1 MSESM
6 FDRIRDEGM
15 GPLSPSKVK
24 LKTYTGEIV
33 SPEGVGM
40 VKVRYGQQDCRLP
53 VTVVK
58 GNVPAL
64 LGRDWLH
71 HLKLSW
77 HELFPVRGAVH
88 QLELGG
94 DARVRQIV
102 DECPEVFTDKLG
114 CLKGFKVEIPVES
127 GVKPKFFKA
136 RPVPYALRTRVE
148 AELDRLEE
156 QGVWKRVQYSKWAA
170 PTVVTLKDPSD
181 PSGPIRI
188 CGDYKITINQT
199 APLDAYPI
207 PKTEDQLAT
216 LTGGEKFTK
225 LDLSQAYQQLE
236 LDEASRELLMINM
249 HQGLYQPFRLQFGVH
264 SATGI
269 FQREMDKRLSRIPF
283 VKVRVNDILIS
294 GKNDK
299 EHLGNLRT
307 VVKILK
313 ESGLTVKQS
322 KCSFMQDEV
331 EYCGYI
337 VNKEGVRPVA
347 GKIEAIQKAP
357 APTNITEL
365 RSFLGMATYYVS
377 YLPNMATVTEPLH
390 QLLRKGVKWEWDSRC
405 AAAFKEVKEMLCS
418 AIC

>member
-1 MSESM
+1 
-6 FDRIRDEGM
+6 
-15 GPLSPSKVK
+15 
-24 LKTYTGEIV
+24 
-33 SPEGVGM
+33 M
-40 VKVRYGQQDCRLP
+40 VKVRYGQQECRLP

-77 HELFPVRGAVH
+77 HELFPGDGALH

-102 DECPEVFTDKLG
+102 EECPEVFTDKLG

-156 QGVWKRVQYSKWAA
+156 QGVWKRIQYSKWAA

-199 APLDAYPI
+199 APLDTYPI

-236 LDEASRELLMINM
+236 LDEASRE
-249 HQGLYQPFRLQFGVH
+249 H
-264 SATGI
+264 
-269 FQREMDKRLSRIPF
+269 
-283 VKVRVNDILIS
+283 
-294 GKNDK
+294 
-299 EHLGNLRT
+299 
-307 VVKILK
+307 
-313 ESGLTVKQS
+313 
-322 KCSFMQDEV
+322 C
-331 EYCGYI
+331 
-337 VNKEGVRPVA
+337 
-347 GKIEAIQKAP
+347 
-357 APTNITEL
+357 
-365 RSFLGMATYYVS
+365 
-377 YLPNMATVTEPLH
+377 
-390 QLLRKGVKWEWDSRC
+390 
-405 AAAFKEVKEMLCS
+405 
-418 AIC
+418 